1 MPVCVS
7 EICSVNKKITDNYCR
22 YLERQAL
29 YKSFGYGVEKERD
42 FILAAAAPIRGRI
55 IEAGTGKGHFALALA
70 KAGHSFVS
78 FDISAQEQYFAGLL
92 LEYFGL
98 RERAD
103 LRIENGERT
112 SFPAGAFDTVF
123 SVNVLH
129 HLSNPYLV
137 IDELIRLVSPGGRLV
152 LADFTPEGF
161 KVMDKIHSLEGNV
174 HETGKVGMAEAETYL
189 VNMEFSIGKV
199 SSVYQ
204 TVLVAGKN
212 GGAS

>member
-1 MPVCVS
+1 VDR
-7 EICSVNKKITDNYCR
+7 EIPDNYGR

-29 YKSFGYGVEKERD
+29 YKSFGYDVEKERG
-42 FILAAAAPIRGRI
+42 FILAAAAPVRGRI

-78 FDISAQEQYFAGLL
+78 FDISAQEQRFAGLL

-98 RERAD
+98 REQAD

-112 SFPAGAFDTVF
+112 SFPGGSFDTVF

-137 IDELIRLVSPGGRLV
+137 IEELIRLVSPGGRLI
-152 LADFTPEGF
+152 LADFTSEGF
-161 KVMDKIHSLEGNV
+161 KVMEKMHNLEGNV
-174 HETGKVGMAEAETYL
+174 HETGKAGMAEAETYL
-189 VNMEFSIGKV
+189 VNKGFALRKV

-204 TVLVAGKN
+204 TVLIAEKN
-212 GGAS
+212 GRAS